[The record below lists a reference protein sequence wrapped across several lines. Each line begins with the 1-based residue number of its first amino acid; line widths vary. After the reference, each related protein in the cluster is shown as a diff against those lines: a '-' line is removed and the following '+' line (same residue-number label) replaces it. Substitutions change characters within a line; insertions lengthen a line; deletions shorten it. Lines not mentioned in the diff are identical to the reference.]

1 MTISLAAHAQI
12 LEKGLTAFKK
22 VLDQEVKINREE
34 MFDLV
39 NFEMFLTSLIAQ
51 WKTFEGKTPEEVFQL
66 AQEGVENETKNL

>member
-1 MTISLAAHAQI
+1 MTISLVTHAQI

-39 NFEMFLTSLIAQ
+39 NFEMFLIHLIAQ
-51 WKTFEGKTPEEVFQL
+51 WKMLEGKTPEEVLQL